1 MSEAV
6 HPGSGE
12 MFDQIAGR
20 YDMLNRLM
28 SMGIDQSWRRKT
40 VAALSLPSN
49 SRVLDLATGTG
60 DLALMIAR
68 IHPDAEVIGSDPSS
82 RMLEV
87 GVEKVAR
94 SGASGRVRLEL
105 GDAQALPYETD
116 SFDGCCIAFGIRN
129 VPDRDAALAEMAR
142 VTKPG
147 GRVAVL
153 ELGEP
158 SVGWLSPI
166 ARFHVRKIIP
176 RLGGMLSGS
185 REYKY
190 LQESIA
196 AFPAADA
203 FAAQMQAAGLD
214 VLEVNPLT
222 FGACNLFVAEPRVA
236 GARLADAQGAAP

>member
-1 MSEAV
+1 
-6 HPGSGE
+6 

-20 YDMLNRLM
+20 YDMLNRVM

-40 VAALSLPSN
+40 VDAMALPAGA
-49 SRVLDLATGTG
+49 RVLDLATGTG

-68 IHPDAEVIGSDPSS
+68 MHPDAHVVGSDPSK

-94 SGASGRVRLEL
+94 SGLTERVELEV
-105 GDAQALPYETD
+105 GDAQALRYD
-116 SFDGCCIAFGIRN
+116 DNSFDGCCIAFGIRN
-129 VPDRDAALAEMAR
+129 VPDRHAALAEMAR
-142 VTKPG
+142 VTRPG

-166 ARFHVRKIIP
+166 ARFHIHKVIP
-176 RLGGMLSGS
+176 RIGGMLSGS
-185 REYKY
+185 SEYKY

-196 AFPAADA
+196 AFPPAGE
-203 FAAQMQAAGLD
+203 FARQMQASGLNVLD
-214 VLEVNPLT
+214 VKPLT
-222 FGACNLFVAEPRVA
+222 FGACTLFVAEP
-236 GARLADAQGAAP
+236 LEAAS

>member
-1 MSEAV
+1 MSESV
-6 HPGSGE
+6 HQTASPNPGSGQ

-20 YDMLNRLM
+20 YDLLNRVM

-40 VAALSLPSN
+40 VAAMALPAGA
-49 SRVLDLATGTG
+49 RVLDLATGTG

-68 IHPDAEVIGSDPSS
+68 IHTDARVVASDPSI

-94 SGASGRVRLEL
+94 NGLAERVQLEE
-105 GDAQALPYETD
+105 GDAQALPYDDD
-116 SFDGCCIAFGIRN
+116 SFDGCCIAFVIRN
-129 VPDRDAALAEMAR
+129 VPDRSAALAEMAR

-158 SVGWLSPI
+158 SVGWLSPF
-166 ARFHVRKIIP
+166 ARFHVRKVIP
-176 RLGGMLSGS
+176 RIGGMLSGS

-196 AFPAADA
+196 AFPPAEE
-203 FAAQMQAAGLD
+203 FAQQMQASGLNVLD
-214 VLEVNPLT
+214 VKPLT
-222 FGACNLFVAEPRVA
+222 FGACTLFVAEPSE
-236 GARLADAQGAAP
+236 AAS